1 MFIGHYGVAL
11 AAKKL
16 APKTSL
22 GVLFLAAQFVD
33 MLWPVFL
40 LAGVEHVR
48 IDPGNTAF
56 TPLDFYDYPITH
68 SLLTGIGWAIVLG
81 LIYWAASR
89 YTKGAWVAGG
99 LVVSHWVLD
108 AVTHRP
114 DLPLV
119 PGTDIYVGLGLWNF
133 VGVSMTLEAAVF
145 GLGLALYLRS
155 TTARDR
161 IGRFGLA
168 SLAGLLGILWLANA
182 FGPLPPNVT
191 AVAVSALALWLFVP
205 WANWVDR
212 HRESGRSP
220 FS

>member
-81 LIYWAASR
+81 FIYWSASR

-133 VGVSMTLEAAVF
+133 VGVSITLEAAVF

-168 SLAGLLGILWLANA
+168 SLPGLLGILWLANA
-182 FGPLPPNVT
+182 FGPPPPNVT
-191 AVAVSALALWLFVP
+191 AVAVSALGLWLFVP

-220 FS
+220 IS

>member
-16 APKTSL
+16 APRTSL
-22 GVLFLAAQFVD
+22 GILFLAAQFVD

-56 TPLDFYDYPITH
+56 TPLDFYDYPISH
-68 SLLTGIGWAIVLG
+68 SLLTGIGWAIG
-81 LIYWAASR
+81 GALIYWAARR
-89 YTKGAWVAGG
+89 YRKGAWVVGG
-99 LVVSHWVLD
+99 LVFSHWVLD

-114 DLPLV
+114 DLPLA
-119 PGTDIYVGLGLWNF
+119 PGNDIYVGLGLWNF
-133 VGVSMTLEAAVF
+133 VSASMSVEAAIF
-145 GLGLALYLRS
+145 GLGLVLYLCS
-155 TTARDR
+155 TTPRDR

-168 SLAGLLGILWLANA
+168 SLAGLLGVLWLANA
-182 FGPLPPNVT
+182 FGPPPPNVT

-220 FS
+220 LT

>member
-16 APKTSL
+16 APRTSL
-22 GVLFLAAQFVD
+22 GILFLAAQFVD

-56 TPLDFYDYPITH
+56 TQLDFYDYPISH
-68 SLLTGIGWAIVLG
+68 SLLTGIGWAIG
-81 LIYWAASR
+81 GALIYWAARR
-89 YTKGAWVAGG
+89 YRKGAWVVGG

-108 AVTHRP
+108 AVSHRP
-114 DLPLV
+114 DLPLA
-119 PGTDIYVGLGLWNF
+119 PGNDIYVGLGLWNF
-133 VGVSMTLEAAVF
+133 VGASMSVEAAIF
-145 GLGLALYLRS
+145 GLGLVLYLRS
-155 TTARDR
+155 TTPRDR

-168 SLAGLLGILWLANA
+168 SLAGLLGVLWLANV
-182 FGPLPPNVT
+182 FGPPPPNVT
-191 AVAVSALALWLFVP
+191 TVAVSALGLWLFVP

-212 HRESGRSP
+212 HREPGRS
-220 FS
+220 SLT